1 MASRARIGQRLTRRT
16 LLGRALGAAAGG
28 IGAAA
33 LGRATGP
40 FGVPASMT
48 TWPAADAPAV
58 LAASM
63 RPVKLGVLLPYSK
76 VYQQLGEDITAGM
89 ILYFESV
96 GWTGGGRRISMIKED
111 EDIDPQVALRK
122 ARKLIEGD
130 NVDLLTGLVA
140 SPSAVA
146 IRDIV
151 HNSKTVLVISNAGA
165 NVVTRARKSPY
176 IFRASFSNWQ
186 TAYPIGKWF
195 YDNVTK
201 SVVCAAADY
210 AAGHE
215 DINAFKESYVAAG
228 GKVTAEVYPPL
239 NNTDYAPYIAQIQRA
254 KPDAVFAFFAGSD
267 AVRFVQQAQQY
278 GLTRDARLSGPGFL
292 VEEDVLPAQGRAAL
306 GAYSC
311 LHWAVTLQRPENLA
325 FTRAYRARWKRDA
338 SVYAMQGFD
347 AARVIAE
354 ALNATGGNTEDRAR
368 LAAAVA
374 AVKFASPRGAFAF
387 DPETHNVVQ
396 EVYLRQVRETGPA
409 LHDVVFGS
417 LGVYKDPG

>member
-1 MASRARIGQRLTRRT
+1 MSATGSAPKNRRLSRRT
-16 LLGRALGAAAGG
+16 LLGGAIGGAVSAYGVARLGA
-28 IGAAA
+28 GAH
-33 LGRATGP
+33 P
-40 FGVPASMT
+40 FGV
-48 TWPAADAPAV
+48 PAV
-58 LAASM
+58 LAASVK
-63 RPVKLGVLLPYSK
+63 PIKLGVLLPYSK

-89 ILYFESV
+89 TLYLESV
-96 GWTGGGRRISMIKED
+96 QSTAGARRITMIKED

-195 YDNVTK
+195 YENVARTC
-201 SVVCAAADY
+201 VCAAADY

-215 DINAFKESYVAAG
+215 DINGFKDSYLAAG

-254 KPDAVFAFFAGSD
+254 NPEAVFAFFAGSD

-278 GLTRDARLSGPGFL
+278 GLTRSARLGGPGFL

-306 GAYSC
+306 GAYSS

-325 FTRAYRARWKRDA
+325 FTRAYRARWKREA
-338 SVYAMQGFD
+338 SVYAMQGYD
-347 AARVIAE
+347 AARVIVE
-354 ALNATGGNTEDRAR
+354 AVNATGGNTDDRTR
-368 LAAAVA
+368 LAEAVA
-374 AVKFASPRGAFAF
+374 AVKFASPRGAFVF
-387 DPETHNVVQ
+387 DPNTHNVVQ
-396 EVYLRQVRETGPA
+396 EVYLRQVREVGPA

-417 LGVYKDPG
+417 LGTFRDPGE

>member
-1 MASRARIGQRLTRRT
+1 MASRTRIGQGLTRRT
-16 LLGRALGAAAGG
+16 LLGRALSAAAGG
-28 IGAAA
+28 LGAAA
-33 LGRATGP
+33 LGAAGAGLGRATGP
-40 FGVPASMT
+40 FGV
-48 TWPAADAPAV
+48 PAV

-63 RPVKLGVLLPYSK
+63 RPVKLGVILPYSK
-76 VYQQLGEDITAGM
+76 VYQQLGEDITSGM

-96 GWTGGGRRISMIKED
+96 GWTAGGRRISMLRED

-215 DINAFKESYVAAG
+215 DINAFKESYLAAG

-325 FTRAYRARWKRDA
+325 FTRAYRARWKREA

-347 AARVIAE
+347 AARVITE

-374 AVKFASPRGAFAF
+374 VVKFASPRGAFAF

-396 EVYLRQVRETGPA
+396 EVYLRQVREAGPA